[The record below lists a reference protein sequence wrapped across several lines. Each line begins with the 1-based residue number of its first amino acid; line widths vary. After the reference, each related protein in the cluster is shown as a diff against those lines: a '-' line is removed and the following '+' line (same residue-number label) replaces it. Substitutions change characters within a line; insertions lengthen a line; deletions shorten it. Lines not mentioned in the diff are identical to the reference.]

1 MHGRMMMTF
10 PNLTVLKSR
19 LPIWN
24 HMRMWTL
31 LALIV
36 ICIRR
41 MAVFP
46 ARPRKQD
53 FLFNSPFI
61 HGSILFRRRCFEKV
75 SGYPVMEKIARYE
88 DYMLFMQLYAAGLQ
102 GANLQECL
110 YQYYFDSKTRRIPV
124 RERLD
129 EAIVRWRGFHMLNL
143 MPKGLPYIGKPLILA
158 LLPPKLIH
166 HMHS

>member
-1 MHGRMMMTF
+1 MIF
-10 PNLTVLKSR
+10 
-19 LPIWN
+19 
-24 HMRMWTL
+24 
-31 LALIV
+31 
-36 ICIRR
+36 
-41 MAVFP
+41 
-46 ARPRKQD
+46 
-53 FLFNSPFI
+53 SPLV
-61 HGSILFRRRCFEKV
+61 HSLILFRRRCFEKV

-143 MPKGLPYIGKPLILA
+143 MPKGLPYIGKPLMLA
-158 LLPPKLIH
+158 MLPPKLIH